1 MHMNYRQGESSN
13 GVGWTTDRR
22 SPLLKMART
31 RRPRRSLRILVSPTG
46 SGCLVLGLPRV
57 AGCRYRHRLPSC
69 VRYPHRYH
77 TCLEPVTCS
86 LNHNKAM
93 ADQVKDKLA
102 LLRTKLD
109 QIPALQK
116 AEVRVSR
123 LLGTVTVLFLP
134 VILNAFVSFRCLMS

>member
-1 MHMNYRQGESSN
+1 
-13 GVGWTTDRR
+13 
-22 SPLLKMART
+22 
-31 RRPRRSLRILVSPTG
+31 
-46 SGCLVLGLPRV
+46 
-57 AGCRYRHRLPSC
+57 
-69 VRYPHRYH
+69 
-77 TCLEPVTCS
+77 
-86 LNHNKAM
+86 M